1 MMATPDC
8 CVIHALAVAKAMAL
22 VASPDISG
30 AQKAFD
36 ALSLT
41 LAISGRVASCV
52 GEAFENGD
60 EEPW

>member
-36 ALSLT
+36 ALREE
-41 LAISGRVASCV
+41 IGR
-52 GEAFENGD
+52 F
-60 EEPW
+60 P